1 MVPTNKI
8 INSLK
13 ETISKVKSKEQN
25 FDKDKQ
31 LQQYDLTNKGI
42 EIEKSLEK
50 QRNLKKK
57 KYELKEEFYGKMCDF
72 EIEQVFIKD
81 IEWMA
86 ETKERVMERHERN
99 LKYEQER
106 KEKAEARKKYNEE
119 RDRKRAEYEARQE
132 ERQKEQEK
140 RRRAYEE

>member
-72 EIEQVFIKD
+72 EIEQAFIKD

-99 LKYEQER
+99 HKYEQER
-106 KEKAEARKKYNEE
+106 KEKAEARRKYNED
-119 RDRKRAEYEARQE
+119 RDKKRAEYEARQE
-132 ERQKEQEK
+132 ERQKE
-140 RRRAYEE
+140 

>member
-132 ERQKEQEK
+132 ER
-140 RRRAYEE
+140 